1 MSTLDHIDL
10 AILRALQKNA
20 RLTTKEVAAQ
30 VNLSSTP
37 VFERIKRME
46 RDGIIK
52 QYVAIVDASKL
63 NRGFTVFTSVKL
75 RHCTLEAAREF
86 IQCVENLPEV
96 TECYNISGAN
106 DYLLKVNVEEYY
118 KGLYLQNFIQILDF
132 LSSLNPTYSLVCFPI
147 HPSFSPLF
155 LD

>member
-75 RHCTLEAAREF
+75 RNCTLEAAREF
-86 IQCVENLPEV
+86 IQCVEKLPEV

-106 DYLLKVNVEEYY
+106 DYLLKVNVVDMKSYQYFVLGILGTLACVGHIESSFVMEDIKHEYSVV
-118 KGLYLQNFIQILDF
+118 LD
-132 LSSLNPTYSLVCFPI
+132 
-147 HPSFSPLF
+147 
-155 LD
+155 